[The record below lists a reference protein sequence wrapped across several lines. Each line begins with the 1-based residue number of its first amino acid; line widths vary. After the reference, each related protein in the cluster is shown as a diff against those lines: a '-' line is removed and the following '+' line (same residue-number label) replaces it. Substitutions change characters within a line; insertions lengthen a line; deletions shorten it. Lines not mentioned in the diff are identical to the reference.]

1 MAASYVRFGSKA
13 DISSIFGARGVSS
26 EGTTVHPRV
35 APLRSSAA
43 SVSAKASFASG
54 LAVKD
59 GRNVLPVETQNESD
73 VREAQQAL
81 TARL

>member
-1 MAASYVRFGSKA
+1 VAETSGLLNRRTGYSRTEGSN
-13 DISSIFGARGVSS
+13 
-26 EGTTVHPRV
+26 P
-35 APLRSSAA
+35 